1 MNFDKKVYY
10 LKRERTKLKYLCIS
24 AEPVSFVQR
33 LFYFAKTGDNNLKTK
48 KKGKQTEQQLETIAK
63 YNNF

>member
-48 KKGKQTEQQLETIAK
+48 KKRETNRTTTR
-63 YNNF
+63 NNSKV